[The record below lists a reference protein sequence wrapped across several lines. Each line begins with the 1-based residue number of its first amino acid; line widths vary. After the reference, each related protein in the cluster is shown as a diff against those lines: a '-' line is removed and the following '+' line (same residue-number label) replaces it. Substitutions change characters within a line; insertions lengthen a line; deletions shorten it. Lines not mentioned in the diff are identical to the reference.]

1 MKIRRKTGS
10 LGLAGNGTV
19 VEVLSSE
26 NGSWTIFM
34 TSANGISRLM
44 ATGEHWRELPKQK
57 AKMAL

>member
-1 MKIRRKTGS
+1 M
-10 LGLAGNGTV
+10 

-34 TSANGISRLM
+34 TSANGVSCLM

-57 AKMAL
+57 AEMALYTDFAIRRLFFYP